1 MKKLVLFLM
10 SIGIYSVLMA
20 QIQGDF
26 KKCGTVEAVTKALEE
41 HPELIRNMEQLDR
54 ETKEYLMGQD
64 KALDS
69 TLSIPV
75 VFHVIHT
82 YGAERISEAQIKDCI
97 RIMNEDFLNRNA
109 DSNSVSAAFRPI
121 VGRPQI
127 RFRLAKKSPTGRC
140 TKGINYLE
148 STLHTQGGENLKSL
162 ISWDTKRYLNIW
174 VCSDIASGA
183 AAYAYY
189 PGTAPGQ
196 NNEGIV
202 SRDDYVGSIGTSS
215 PGYAA
220 RTLTHEIGHYFNLPH
235 TWGNSNQPG
244 LASNCNID
252 DGVDDT
258 PNCVGVTGSSCNL
271 NQISCGSL
279 DNVENHM
286 EYSSCRRMFTQGQA
300 NRMHAAIKSS
310 VGFRSSL
317 WKGPNLVFTGTTND
331 GPGPECPPT
340 PDFKASL
347 RRACPGQ
354 SVTFTQLAYNVDN
367 PNAIQFQWTFTG
379 GTPETSTA
387 KNPSVFYSLPGS
399 YPVKLVV
406 SNSAGSDSLVRTNYL
421 VIQAQDPGYQVGE
434 TEGFESSTFPLF
446 PGQGSKNWEIQN
458 SGSAGWTRNL
468 NAAATG
474 SASLRVVNGTTFSGS
489 VTTLFSPVYQIIGSN
504 AGARVNFK
512 YAFARRATTNTDRL
526 QISYSTNCGVSWTSL
541 FNKTGAPLSTVAN
554 TINNLFLPAASDW
567 KQESIVMNFLGS
579 AQDFRLRFVF
589 SGGGG
594 NTIYLDDI
602 MISTVTAVSNFQD
615 ENLSL
620 NLYPNPSEGFAQV
633 LINSSV
639 PEKTVLEIWDVT
651 GRNCLLNQE
660 VGIEEGTNLI
670 SLDRYMTKPK
680 AGSYWVRMTTGKRV
694 MVRQWI
700 VLP

>member
-1 MKKLVLFLM
+1 MKKIFVAVFLVLPLFLK
-10 SIGIYSVLMA
+10 A
-20 QIQGDF
+20 QSQVVF
-26 KKCGTVEAVTKALEE
+26 RKCGTVEAVTKALEE
-41 HPELIRNMEQLDR
+41 HPELLRNVEQMDL
-54 ETKEYLMGQD
+54 ETKEYLMGHD

-75 VFHVIHT
+75 VFHVFHT
-82 YGAERISEAQIKDCI
+82 YGPERISEAQIKDCI

-109 DSNSVSAAFRPI
+109 DSNLVSMAFRSI

-148 STLHTQGGENLKSL
+148 SPLHTQGGENLKSL

-189 PGTAPGQ
+189 PGTAPSQ

-215 PGYAA
+215 PGYSA

-244 LASNCNID
+244 LASNCSID
-252 DGVDDT
+252 DGVADT
-258 PNCVGVTGSSCNL
+258 PNCIGVTGASCNL
-271 NQISCGSL
+271 NQSTCGQL

-300 NRMHAAIKSS
+300 TRMHAAINSN
-310 VGFRSSL
+310 VGFRRSL
-317 WKGPNLVFTGTTND
+317 WQGSNLIFTGTTND

-340 PDFKASL
+340 PDFRASI

-367 PNAIQFQWTFTG
+367 PNAIQFKWVFTG
-379 GTPETSTA
+379 GNPEVSTA
-387 KNPSVFYSLPGS
+387 KNPVVTYSAPGS

-406 SNSAGSDSLVRTNYL
+406 SNSAGADSVVRSNYL
-421 VIQAQDPGYQVGE
+421 VIQPQDPAYQVGE
-434 TEGFESSTFPLF
+434 TEGFESTTFPVF
-446 PGQGSKNWEIQN
+446 PGQDSKNWEIQN
-458 SGSAGWTRNL
+458 SGSTGWVRNQ
-468 NAAATG
+468 NAFATG
-474 SASLRVVNGTTFSGS
+474 AASLRVVNPTSFSGS
-489 VTTLFSPVYQIIGSN
+489 VTTLYSPVFQITGSN

-512 YAFARRATTNTDRL
+512 YAFARRNTSNTDRL
-526 QISYSTNCGVSWTSL
+526 QVSYSTNCGVSWTSL
-541 FNKTGAPLSTVAN
+541 FNKTGAPLATVSSLF
-554 TINNLFLPAASDW
+554 TSLFLPSAADW
-567 KQESIVMNFLGS
+567 KQESVVMNFLGT
-579 AQDFRLRFVF
+579 AQEFRLRFVF
-589 SGGGG
+589 TGGGG

-602 MISTVTAVSNFQD
+602 MISTVTSVSNLQD
-615 ENLSL
+615 EDLGISVF
-620 NLYPNPSEGFAQV
+620 PNPSEGFAQV
-633 LINSSV
+633 LIQSGD
-639 PEKTVLEIWDVT
+639 PGKTKLEIWDVT
-651 GRNCLLNQE
+651 GRNCLLN
-660 VGIEEGTNLI
+660 EELSVEGGTNLI
-670 SLDRYMTKPK
+670 SLDRYMDKPRP
-680 AGSYWVRMTTGKRV
+680 GSYWVRLRTGKRV
-694 MVRQWI
+694 MVRQWV